1 VESTPASPRTWER
14 ARRLHRILR
23 ADRATAGDASMLR
36 INCDDTA
43 ATLRSRRGK
52 ALGPGFVVSQE
63 HTNFLIFTMPAVM

>member
-1 VESTPASPRTWER
+1 
-14 ARRLHRILR
+14 LHRTVR
-23 ADRATAGDASMLR
+23 ADRATAGDAPMLR

-43 ATLRSRRGK
+43 GTLRSGTGQ

>member
-1 VESTPASPRTWER
+1 
-14 ARRLHRILR
+14 
-23 ADRATAGDASMLR
+23 MLR

-63 HTNFLIFTMPAVM
+63 HTNFLIFTMPAVMWLATPWRYRWTGSTTNAFYS